1 MSLRVKWVL
10 VLVGLTVLASAAVGL
25 LSYRVTAAQ
34 LDAEVNR
41 SLVAA
46 VEDVESVTRRPGRPR
61 PGPLVLAGSDEVYLQ
76 YVRSNGSV
84 VTPEPSRTIP
94 VDQGDLVLATD
105 APRGARELRDDE
117 IDGEAVRVLT
127 VAMGNG
133 RGALQAARG
142 IEETNRVLASLRS
155 RILMVS
161 VGVAAVAAVAG
172 VLIGGSVTRR
182 LSRLSAVAEGVAAT
196 GGLDAGVPV
205 EGSDEVA
212 RLGQAFNDMLTEL
225 ALSEAEQARL
235 VQDAGH
241 ELRTP
246 MTSLRTNIFTLRRF
260 SELDEATRL
269 ALIGDLEAE
278 SEELSSLIDEV
289 LQVSSGA
296 SAQEPLAGVDVGALV
311 AEVAKRTGARWNR
324 GVNVEAD
331 DGIVMELRER
341 QVGRAVRNMV
351 DNACKFSPE
360 GSPVDVMVRRG
371 PVPDTG
377 DGHEGVTIE
386 VRDRGPGF
394 EEQDLN
400 HVFAGSTVPLAARS
414 LPGSGLQALHRRD
427 GGEAHRGRVRA
438 VNRDGGGADVMM
450 WLPVVQDG
458 GES

>member
-10 VLVGLTVLASAAVGL
+10 VLVGLTALAATAVGL

-46 VEDVESVTRRPGRPR
+46 VDDAALEMRMSRRQR
-61 PGPLVLAGSDEVYLQ
+61 PGPPPLAGSGDVVLQ
-76 YVRSNGSV
+76 YLRADGSV
-84 VTPEPSRTIP
+84 VTRTRSRPIP
-94 VDQGDLVLATD
+94 VAEEDLALASD
-105 APRGARELRDDE
+105 RLRGAEALREDE

-161 VGVAAVAAVAG
+161 LGVAAVAAVAG

-371 PVPDTG
+371 PVPGTG

-400 HVFAGSTVPLAARS
+400 HVFARFHRSLAARS
-414 LPGSGLQALHRRD
+414 LPGSGLGLSIVATVA
-427 GGEAHRGRVRA
+427 EAHRGRVRA